1 MCYCS
6 VGRLPNNWLGH
17 IGEFTLYPI
26 SLGFDE
32 AVNRIETLLKNG
44 HDAEALVTS
53 VFTLEKTMRRSLKIA
68 ILARGFSLKQSQRF
82 TERKGFGELKEMWDL
97 FDKEHRTLPIF
108 IGNQDWQNIPTAV
121 EMRNKLVHGTTVYKL
136 SKCKEFADHVLTALM
151 KLRTTVQSE
160 YRRDPWQRIT
170 GKRNPRLQWIA

>member
-1 MCYCS
+1 M
-6 VGRLPNNWLGH
+6 
-17 IGEFTLYPI
+17 YPI

-32 AVNRIETLLKNG
+32 AVNRIEALLKNG

-82 TERKGFGELKEMWDL
+82 TERKGFAELKEMWDL
-97 FDKEHRTLPIF
+97 FDKEHRTLPVLV
-108 IGNQDWQNIPTAV
+108 GNQDWQNIPAAV
-121 EMRNKLVHGTTVYKL
+121 EMRNKLVHGANVYKL
-136 SKCKEFADHVLTALM
+136 SECKLFAGHVLTALK
-151 KLRTTVQSE
+151 KLRSTVQSE

-170 GKRNPRLQWIA
+170 GKRNPRLQWLA